1 MNLVDP
7 SVFQIRL
14 QSLED
19 PGAVGFPQRNLRNSR
34 AWPACIACGWSRYN
48 ASAEYATR
56 AKHQAGVVRISLTL
70 IRPAPEQREPAS
82 LMSTVTSLNELD
94 FAGVLPAPVV
104 GRVSD
109 HALLAA
115 SEAGDEDAFAEL
127 VGRYRNQITSYIYR
141 MTNDYEGAVDLAQ
154 ETFVRVYRAA
164 SRYQTTHAF
173 STYIYRIATNLAIS
187 ELRKRKRRRLVS
199 MTGFFESHDGRE
211 PTEFNPPDNRP
222 LQDVVLVDTERRTAV
237 QRAISTLPEKYRAPL
252 VLRDVEGKSYEE
264 IAGILST
271 SEGTVKSRIS
281 RARGFLRDK
290 MRNYL

>member
-1 MNLVDP
+1 
-7 SVFQIRL
+7 
-14 QSLED
+14 
-19 PGAVGFPQRNLRNSR
+19 
-34 AWPACIACGWSRYN
+34 
-48 ASAEYATR
+48 
-56 AKHQAGVVRISLTL
+56 
-70 IRPAPEQREPAS
+70 
-82 LMSTVTSLNELD
+82 MSTVTSLNELD
-94 FAGVLPAPVV
+94 FVAVLPAPVV
-104 GRVSD
+104 DRVSD

-115 SEAGDEDAFAEL
+115 AEAGDDDAFAEL

-199 MTGFFESHDGRE
+199 MTGFFDTRDGQE
-211 PTEFNPPDNRP
+211 PVEFNPPDTRP
-222 LQDVVLVDTERRTAV
+222 LQDVALVDTERRTAV

-252 VLRDVEGKSYEE
+252 VLRDVEGKSYDE
-264 IAGILST
+264 IASILRT

-290 MRNYL
+290 MRDYL